1 MYGNTVNFSHTS
13 WIDFYFKNTLKNA
26 IETHG
31 GEKTPNLSYP
41 LSYTF
46 TQSINLFTL
55 LDVDYKPIP
64 RQTPLTIPKGNSIT
78 SRSFTQARHKVP
90 IGLQWDAP
98 HSSPKLPFLFSD
110 LPHLIHLSL
119 DWQHSPSQMA
129 SKSNQPFLHNI
140 HPPHRPTDR
149 QNKQMV

>member
-78 SRSFTQARHKVP
+78 SRSFTQV
-90 IGLQWDAP
+90 
-98 HSSPKLPFLFSD
+98 
-110 LPHLIHLSL
+110 
-119 DWQHSPSQMA
+119 
-129 SKSNQPFLHNI
+129 
-140 HPPHRPTDR
+140 
-149 QNKQMV
+149 